1 MRLVSLFWLRIGLAL
16 CACIYVV
23 STVRVGGDENIQN
36 YSFSFLKNGR
46 RKTKVADGGKTVST
60 KCLGFF
66 SLGFSGLILV

>member
-23 STVRVGGDENIQN
+23 STVCVGGDENIP
-36 YSFSFLKNGR
+36 KNGR

-60 KCLGFF
+60 KCLGFY